1 MAVVKVT
8 GVVGKVFGASSQGL
22 SLKEE
27 FVGQTG
33 EKFSRNWSVWF
44 ANAHGLTEGSEVTV
58 FGQLSYKI
66 EEYTGSNGQPGRK
79 VAIAIN
85 NAQIDKPAAPAV
97 APSAPF

>member
-44 ANAHGLTEGSEVTV
+44 ANAHGLTEGTEVTV

-85 NAQIDKPAAPAV
+85 NAQLDGSKPAV

>member
-8 GVVGKVFGASSQGL
+8 GVVGKVFGATSQGL

-27 FVGQTG
+27 FVGQSG

-44 ANAHGLTEGSEVTV
+44 AVAHGLTEGVEVTV

-66 EEYTGSNGQPGRK
+66 EEYVNSQGQPGRK

-85 NAQIDKPAAPAV
+85 NAQVEAKSAPAA
-97 APSAPF
+97 SAPF

>member
-27 FVGQTG
+27 FVGQSG

-44 ANAHGLTEGSEVTV
+44 AVAHGLTEGAEVTV

-66 EEYTGSNGQPGRK
+66 EEYTNAQGQPGRK

-85 NAQIDKPAAPAV
+85 NAQVEGKAATPPA
-97 APSAPF
+97 SAPF

>member
-8 GVVGKVFGASSQGL
+8 GVVGKVFGATSQGL

-27 FVGQTG
+27 FVGQSG
-33 EKFSRNWSVWF
+33 EKFSRSWSVWF
-44 ANAHGLTEGSEVTV
+44 AVAHGLVEGAEVTV

-66 EEYTGSNGQPGRK
+66 EEYVNAQGQPGRK

-85 NAQIDKPAAPAV
+85 NAQVEAKSAPAV
-97 APSAPF
+97 SAPF

>member
-8 GVVGKVFGASSQGL
+8 GVVSKVFGASLQGL
-22 SLKEE
+22 NLKEE

-33 EKFSRNWSVWF
+33 EKFSRSWSVWF
-44 ANAHGLTEGSEVTV
+44 ATAHNITEGAEVTV

-66 EEYTGSNGQPGRK
+66 EEYVGSNGQPGRK

-85 NAQIDKPAAPAV
+85 NAQVDTVVPAV
-97 APSAPF
+97 SSAPF